1 MAAQKGEEERKRA
14 LRLKGIRW
22 PVHMCAH
29 TTVLLLQSN
38 RHRPFLLL
46 MHHFLFS
53 GYLLLIYFAA
63 LPAMK
68 ERAGEPVPPSFSA
81 SHTFCTLSASY
92 FISSLWYFLPP
103 FNLLN
108 CTPRC
113 PSPLCLS
120 YHIFYLFGFHFF
132 LFSFPAPLLHLWL
145 TNYITAPH
153 FDKPFLNSLASFLQ
167 SNQTPSVLMIRQPQI
182 FFSALPLSALL
193 FHYLT
198 PHFIYPSGLSG
209 EAIRTETRHWL
220 NSLCTITSALCV

>member
-22 PVHMCAH
+22 PIHMCAH
-29 TTVLLLQSN
+29 TSVLLLQSN
-38 RHRPFLLL
+38 RHWPFLLL

-92 FISSLWYFLPP
+92 FISSLWYFLHP
-103 FNLLN
+103 FYLLN

-113 PSPLCLS
+113 PSLS
-120 YHIFYLFGFHFF
+120 FLSHF
-132 LFSFPAPLLHLWL
+132 LPVWL
-145 TNYITAPH
+145 P
-153 FDKPFLNSLASFLQ
+153 FFPFLLSCTSSTPLTHQLYYSSSF
-167 SNQTPSVLMIRQPQI
+167 
-182 FFSALPLSALL
+182 
-193 FHYLT
+193 
-198 PHFIYPSGLSG
+198 
-209 EAIRTETRHWL
+209 W
-220 NSLCTITSALCV
+220 